1 MLPTWF
7 SMVNWCYVWPR
18 IDLDFSLWLGILTL
32 SNREIFSR
40 RRKRIY
46 IYILLVEKILVCFYW
61 LDLVAHRILV
71 IVTCHDCCDMYII
84 KVNQVILSH
93 IYIYYWW
100 RKVICSS
107 LDTLFSCFT
116 PCITF
121 YSPHNNSTIFA
132 NLSIK
137 EYLIQPKNLF
147 YKIFHNS
154 ITTCKKH
161 FIHNRRH
168 DRRIGPKWSSVRFIN
183 TSNHC
188 LQPNI
193 SCGSAVGL
201 VIPTYQG
208 HAFSY
213 LTS

>member
-1 MLPTWF
+1 MVGWILWHGWLLWYDWLLWLKYECMLPTWF

-46 IYILLVEKILVCFYW
+46 IY
-61 LDLVAHRILV
+61 
-71 IVTCHDCCDMYII
+71 
-84 KVNQVILSH
+84 